1 MLVLRPEPGA
11 SVTVARARELGLDP
25 VSVPLFH
32 VEAIDWTAPD
42 PAAFDGVLLTSA
54 NAIRHGEQQLK
65 KLRGMK
71 AYAVG
76 QATADAALDAGFEVA
91 AFGQAGVDRLL
102 GSIEADLR
110 LLHLC
115 GTDRHEP
122 DAARQEIVPI
132 PVYRASAIEEANVS
146 PYSRC
151 VALLHSPRAARRFA
165 ALVHRRD
172 GIALAAIS
180 EAAADAAGEGWLSVD
195 VADAPSD
202 EALLALAARLCD
214 KPPPK

>member
-25 VSVPLFH
+25 FPFPCSTSKPST
-32 VEAIDWTAPD
+32 WTAPD

-54 NAIRHGEQQLK
+54 NAIRHGGRQLK
-65 KLRGMK
+65 KFAAFK

-76 QATADAALDAGFEVA
+76 QATADAALDAGFDVA

-115 GTDRHEP
+115 GDR
-122 DAARQEIVPI
+122 
-132 PVYRASAIEEANVS
+132 
-146 PYSRC
+146 
-151 VALLHSPRAARRFA
+151 SPRTR
-165 ALVHRRD
+165 
-172 GIALAAIS
+172 
-180 EAAADAAGEGWLSVD
+180 
-195 VADAPSD
+195 
-202 EALLALAARLCD
+202 
-214 KPPPK
+214 